1 MALLALEDVWV
12 SFGGLRAL
20 AGVSLT
26 VQAGELVGL
35 IGPNGAGKTTLCQVI
50 SGFQRPGRGRVALD
64 DADVTGLPPYEMSRR
79 GVARTFQIVR
89 PFLAWTVLDNVAA
102 AVLFS
107 GARTRLAACR
117 GEALEVLV
125 RVGLDGKARHSPAA
139 LTLGEKKKLEV
150 ARALALRPR
159 LLLLDEAMAGL
170 AAEERADLIRLVGE
184 IHRAGTAIVMVEHV
198 VRVVMALAERVVVLD
213 RGEKIAE
220 GAPAAVAEDPRVIT
234 AYLGSRRPPRA
245 PGERAP

>member
-1 MALLALEDVWV
+1 VRFD
-12 SFGGLRAL
+12 G
-20 AGVSLT
+20 
-26 VQAGELVGL
+26 
-35 IGPNGAGKTTLCQVI
+35 
-50 SGFQRPGRGRVALD
+50 
-64 DADVTGLPPYEMSRR
+64 ADVTGLPPHEMSRR

-107 GARTRLAACR
+107 GDRSRLADCR
-117 GEALEVLV
+117 AEAGALLA
-125 RVGLDGKARHSPAA
+125 RVGLDGKAGRSPAA

-170 AAEERADLIRLVGE
+170 AAEERADMMRLVGE
-184 IHRAGTAIVMVEHV
+184 IHRAGTTIVMVEHV

-220 GAPAAVAEDPRVIT
+220 GAPAVVAEDARVIT
-234 AYLGSRRPPRA
+234 AYLGRRRPP
-245 PGERAP
+245 PGERTP